1 MKQLSF
7 GALMLSSLLV
17 LSACGGGK
25 GSTGSSLDV
34 GEANG
39 EPRLTSAHV
48 REQFAEIGRMADRL
62 DMTSL
67 RVSYGPSAGTTV
79 GADCFDAAR
88 CTPAT
93 DEFGLIFTPEILS
106 GIPLDA
112 EMQSRGSHQGVP
124 VVEYAGT
131 SDAVLQFGSLQRP
144 ASVDYRTLGGWMD
157 YHFFTVNLWKFERV
171 GWQIW
176 NAASVGVESGSNPVS
191 GSATWTGAMVG
202 RVRVPHDAEQPG
214 ALVLG
219 DSRLTFDFQMNDID
233 VAFTDIRSDDG
244 TSYADLTWDNIPTEN
259 GRFGFEGVQGSFYG
273 PHHEEVGGVFE
284 RNQIIGAF
292 GASR

>member
-106 GIPLDA
+106 TIPPNA
-112 EMQSRGSHQGVP
+112 EMQGRGSRQGVP

-131 SDAVLQFGSLQRP
+131 FGCR
-144 ASVDYRTLGGWMD
+144 AA
-157 YHFFTVNLWKFERV
+157 
-171 GWQIW
+171 IW
-176 NAASVGVESGSNPVS
+176 EPP
-191 GSATWTGAMVG
+191 T
-202 RVRVPHDAEQPG
+202 
-214 ALVLG
+214 
-219 DSRLTFDFQMNDID
+219 SRLRGLPH
-233 VAFTDIRSDDG
+233 AWRLDG
-244 TSYADLTWDNIPTEN
+244 LPFLYCQSVEI
-259 GRFGFEGVQGSFYG
+259 
-273 PHHEEVGGVFE
+273 
-284 RNQIIGAF
+284 
-292 GASR
+292 